1 MVPGLRVPFFKTAA
15 PWGIVGLLLLPA
27 SDHGSRDASTRAS
40 LPFMPPPPAMLVVG
54 EELQYKVSYTIFN
67 LGRIIVRVVDRQ
79 ERNGRVVYRAQA
91 IIDSAPGL
99 PFVDLHIRFTSEFD
113 EELFSYEWIAE
124 DSTEEKTEVRRL
136 TFDYDSSRVFVEK
149 GTKTAERSVQ
159 FDSRDT
165 VSITEKCQDGFTL
178 FFFARNHVRQKAT
191 MNTPT
196 FIEKEQVNTFFNF
209 TNAIEEEEIDSV
221 EYPIEVV
228 EFEGRADFVGVFGL
242 TGGFEG
248 RFTNDDASVPIVAWM
263 KVILGSI
270 KVTLDQWKRP
280 GWMPPKYLEQD

>member
-1 MVPGLRVPFFKTAA
+1 MIPGLAVHYATTAA
-15 PWGIVGLLLLPA
+15 LWVAVGMMLPL
-27 SDHGSRDASTRAS
+27 SERGGRDASAEAS
-40 LPFMPPPPAMLVVG
+40 LLLEPPKSTVHMVG
-54 EELQYKVSYTIFN
+54 EDLQYKVSYAFFN

-79 ERNGRVVYRAQA
+79 ERNGRVIYKTRA
-91 IIDSAPGL
+91 IIDSSPGL

-113 EELFSYEWIAE
+113 EDLYSYVWIAE
-124 DSTEEKTEVRRL
+124 DSTEEKVEVRRL

-149 GTKTAERSVQ
+149 GVRNADGSFH
-159 FDSRDT
+159 FDQKDT
-165 VSITEKCQDGFTL
+165 VSITAKCQDGFSL
-178 FFFARNHVRQKAT
+178 FYFARANVRQKTT

-221 EYPIEVV
+221 GYPIEVV

-248 RFTNDDASVPIVAWM
+248 RFTNDEAGVPIVAWM

-270 KVTLDQWKRP
+270 RVTLDQWTRP
-280 GWMPPKYLEQD
+280 GWTPPKYTEPD